1 MSRSVRAA
9 CSSQRE
15 PRLGNIHLT
24 CHSLQAKL
32 QFRTCPAIEVRFN
45 ALIFAQPLPHGCSI
59 RLRAVAGNE
68 HAPLFAVLD
77 NRARCAAVGEQFRFL
92 PRGILVGENTG
103 LDGVPRFRRKRDF
116 PRDDCLVIGGGN
128 RRGGRLRNRLR
139 CQVRRGVARDSQ
151 RTRRKNQQHQHN
163 HAPQP
168 PARHLLPVKPLFH
181 ASHVLRL
188 HFLGSGRRYARA
200 ERK

>member
-1 MSRSVRAA
+1 MSSGRGTFQCADFRPAA
-9 CSSQRE
+9 AARTRHPHPSGGRR
-15 PRLGNIHLT
+15 PRGPGL
-24 CHSLQAKL
+24 
-32 QFRTCPAIEVRFN
+32 
-45 ALIFAQPLPHGCSI
+45 
-59 RLRAVAGNE
+59 RLRTVAGNE
-68 HAPLFAVLD
+68 HAPLFAFLD

-103 LDGVPRFRRKRDF
+103 LDGVPRFRRERDF

-139 CQVRRGVARDSQ
+139 RQVRRGVARESQ

-163 HAPQP
+163 HTPQP
-168 PARHLLPVKPLFH
+168 PARHLPPIKPLFH

-200 ERK
+200 EAKMTCAFRQNVLP